1 MEKQRD
7 YNVHQKCAAIWLK
20 DATTFFCDTLIE
32 MIHILLDR
40 ANREWSAS
48 FNRTQFDCMFY

>member
-7 YNVHQKCAAIWLK
+7 YNVHQKCA
-20 DATTFFCDTLIE
+20 TTFVCDTLIE
-32 MIHILLDR
+32 MIHIPLDR

-48 FNRTQFDCMFY
+48 FNRTQFDCVFY